1 MDSDNPQCS
10 DQRTGVRRPRCA
22 RCRNHGLVNLIRGHK
37 RDCPYRDCR
46 CEECILVVE
55 RQRIMAAQVALK
67 RKQNAEDKEMEAM
80 RNALEPEI
88 QLLQGNAVDLTST
101 PISKLRPKSLSPSQI
116 SHDSAYMTAES
127 RISLRSDSFSSS
139 TTPAS
144 PPTQQCSPLFIT
156 MRSLA
161 KQAEQVK
168 RALECHLKEGTLTS
182 KVSSQLLAQLPHPSA
197 VQMAAYCPQSPSLSS
212 AKVTLHNQ

>member
-1 MDSDNPQCS
+1 SDNPQYS

-67 RKQNAEDKEMEAM
+67 RKQNAEDREIEAM
-80 RNALEPEI
+80 RSALEPEI
-88 QLLQGNAVDLTST
+88 QSLHGSAVDLTST
-101 PISKLRPKSLSPSQI
+101 PISRLRHKSLSPSQA

-127 RISLRSDSFSSS
+127 RMSLRSDSFSSS

-144 PPTQQCSPLFIT
+144 PPTQQCSPSIIT
-156 MRSLA
+156 MRGLA

-168 RALECHLKEGTLTS
+168 RALEHHIREGTLTS
-182 KVSSQLLAQLPHPSA
+182 EVSSQLFAQLPHPSV
-197 VQMAAYCPQSPSLSS
+197 VQMAAYCPQPTSLSS
-212 AKVTLHNQ
+212 TKVTYHNH